1 MDFLSSLF
9 VAVTAFFGFQTVDAP
24 AASTSSVE
32 TQEVVQITK
41 DAESTSNQ
49 PDSQTK
55 TESQEAQTIP
65 GADNETSAAAAET
78 TNAHS
83 QPEGDRAQN
92 SEMADGQ
99 ASMQTGAP
107 LDTTVADTP
116 SNIQTMLV
124 AGGCFWCV
132 ESDLEKLNGVV
143 SVVSGYGGGTTDNPT
158 YENYGSGGHREVVKV
173 TYDAN
178 QISLEDIL
186 ILTMKTTDPTDDDG
200 TFGDR
205 GDKYSAAFYYE
216 TPAQQQVITSLID
229 EVDAFGP
236 YNEPLAIDVE
246 QRPTFWVAEDYHQD
260 YYKGTLSKLKYQY
273 YRIGSGRDT
282 FIDKYW
288 GANGHTADLPWRN
301 TISTTNETYMWSN
314 YQKPSQSELK
324 NQLEPIVY
332 KVTQEDGTE
341 RAGSSALDKI
351 TQDGIYVDVLS
362 GEPLYSS
369 KDKFDSG
376 TGWPSFVKPIT
387 TNVVTEHEDRKFF
400 SVRTEIRSA
409 IADNHIGHVFEDG
422 PDDRGGLRYCMN
434 GAALTFIPK
443 AEMEERGYGDFLQ
456 YI

>member
-1 MDFLSSLF
+1 MEFLSSLF
-9 VAVTAFFGFQTVDAP
+9 IAVTAFFGFQTVDAP
-24 AASTSSVE
+24 AVSTNSEENQVVTQTEVEAQENQDVLAINNETEAVAVE
-32 TQEVVQITK
+32 TQ
-41 DAESTSNQ
+41 STQ
-49 PDSQTK
+49 
-55 TESQEAQTIP
+55 
-65 GADNETSAAAAET
+65 
-78 TNAHS
+78 S
-83 QPEGDRAQN
+83 QPESESKQN
-92 SEMADGQ
+92 SEMTDDEAFR
-99 ASMQTGAP
+99 QTGTP

-116 SNIQTMLV
+116 SDMQTMIV

-143 SVVSGYGGGTTDNPT
+143 SVVSGYGGGSTENPT
-158 YENYGSGGHREVVKV
+158 YENYGSGGHREIVEV

-178 QISLEDIL
+178 QISFEDIL
-186 ILTMKTTDPTDDDG
+186 IVTMKTTDPTDDDG

-216 TPAQQQVITSLID
+216 TPDQQQVITNLID
-229 EVDAFGP
+229 EVDEFGP
-236 YNEPLAIDVE
+236 YDEPLAIDVE
-246 QRPTFWVAEDYHQD
+246 QRPTFWAAEDYHQD

-273 YRIGSGRDT
+273 YRIGSGRDK

-288 GANGHTADLPWRN
+288 GASGHTADLPWRN

-387 TNVVTEHEDRKFF
+387 ADALTEHVDRKLF
-400 SVRTEIRSA
+400 SVRTETRSA
-409 IADNHIGHVFEDG
+409 IADNHIGHVFADG
-422 PDDRGGLRYCMN
+422 PADRGGLRYCMN
-434 GAALTFIPK
+434 GAALKFIPK
-443 AEMEERGYGDFLQ
+443 ADMQAAGYGDFLQ